1 MAKILLV
8 EDDNNLREIYGER
21 LLAEGYEIVAARD
34 GEEALSVAITEKPD
48 LIISDVMM
56 PKISGFDML
65 DILRQTPET
74 KDVKIIM
81 MTALSQAEDKA
92 RADMLGANKYL
103 VKSQVTLE
111 DVARVVHDILEE
123 PKPEQ
128 ATEKPAEITNQTPTE
143 PTNQP
148 IVATPADDSA
158 SSQVQQSDDST
169 QTNNDDAVVTED
181 NTQITDTNANNTQA
195 TTADDQTQSAN
206 EVAPETATNNPEIQ
220 QPAQQESTQAS
231 AEQTE
236 QPQIEQSQSPE
247 ADTPQPQIEQ
257 TEQHQDA
264 PNSPEQNNQEEPQ
277 TSVEQSLATEP
288 AQEALNQPTEY
299 TQQTQAEQEPTVQQ
313 EQPQEAN
320 IQPQT
325 LPVNPIAQ
333 NVTET
338 PAQESPQ
345 TTPEQPVSNSGDA
358 EPAADELTEVTNQIE
373 DFIKNSVTPLSEHQ
387 EPLTQPPTD
396 INDTNKQQEQ
406 AQEPQ
411 VEQSSQDNSLKN
423 TAEEQ
428 STASSIPESPLETT
442 QNQENTQTN
451 EDSKPQ
457 TTEDSEPAPEVIDAT
472 LPYQTNEPTAPNDPE
487 APQDNTIPPVI
498 PVDSA
503 EDSQNDETRNPE
515 PASVRKK
522 IISPMHGDGD
532 LGTPDIN
539 KLYQEEMAKEAEEN
553 GLQNPVA
560 NSIVSASTN
569 PISVGSGNAE
579 LPQLET
585 IDASQIPGISTD
597 GTAPVGIVT
606 PTTTPEQP
614 VQADTAA
621 PEPHEDPNNP
631 NNIAL

>member
-320 IQPQT
+320 MQPQA

-333 NVTET
+333 NIIEE
-338 PAQESPQ
+338 PAQEAPQ
-345 TTPEQPVSNSGDA
+345 TAPEQPKSNSGDA

-387 EPLTQPPTD
+387 EPLTQPSTE
-396 INDTNKQQEQ
+396 INDTNNQQEQ

-411 VEQSSQDNSLKN
+411 PEQPAEPSTPENSVE
-423 TAEEQ
+423 T
-428 STASSIPESPLETT
+428 I
-442 QNQENTQTN
+442 QNQEA
-451 EDSKPQ
+451 PQ
-457 TTEDSEPAPEVIDAT
+457 ADFTAPQNKDNLNPTPEVIDAT
-472 LPYQTNEPTAPNDPE
+472 MPYQNTNEPTAPNDPE

-522 IISPMHGDGD
+522 VISPMHGDGD

-597 GTAPVGIVT
+597 GTAPIGVVT

-614 VQADTAA
+614 VQTDIAA
-621 PEPHEDPNNP
+621 QEPHEDPNNP

>member
-320 IQPQT
+320 MQPQA

-333 NVTET
+333 NIIEE
-338 PAQESPQ
+338 PAQEAPQ
-345 TTPEQPVSNSGDA
+345 TAPEQPKSNSGDA

-387 EPLTQPPTD
+387 EPLTQSPTD

-411 VEQSSQDNSLKN
+411 PEQPAEPSTPENSVE
-423 TAEEQ
+423 T
-428 STASSIPESPLETT
+428 I
-442 QNQENTQTN
+442 QNQEA
-451 EDSKPQ
+451 PQ
-457 TTEDSEPAPEVIDAT
+457 ADFTAPQNKDNLNPTPEVIDAT
-472 LPYQTNEPTAPNDPE
+472 MPYQNTNEPTAPNDPE

-522 IISPMHGDGD
+522 VISPMHGDGD

-597 GTAPVGIVT
+597 GTAPIGVVT

-614 VQADTAA
+614 VQTDIAA
-621 PEPHEDPNNP
+621 QEPHEDPNNP